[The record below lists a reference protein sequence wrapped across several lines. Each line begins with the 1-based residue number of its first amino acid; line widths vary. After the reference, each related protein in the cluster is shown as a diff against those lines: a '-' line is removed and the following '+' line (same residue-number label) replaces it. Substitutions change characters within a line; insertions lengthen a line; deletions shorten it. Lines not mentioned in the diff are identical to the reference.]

1 MARQVMVTVSDLES
15 MPDDGNRY
23 EVIDGDLFVST
34 APSWLHQFAL
44 GELYFAMNGYLKR
57 NPIGHVA
64 FGVGVIFDQFNGV
77 IPDLVYLSNERMR
90 TVGGARLSGAPEI
103 VVEVLSPGAKNEA
116 RDRVVKQQLYHAN
129 GVSEYWILDLDARS
143 VEIHIAGRTGG
154 FQSKLVLHESDVI
167 TTALLP
173 GFELPVA
180 DLFPKQ

>member
-1 MARQVMVTVSDLES
+1 MARQLVTVSDIES
-15 MPDDGNRY
+15 LPEDGNRY
-23 EVIDGDLFVST
+23 EVIDGELYIST
-34 APSWLHQFAL
+34 VPSWSHQLAI
-44 GELYFAMNGYLKR
+44 GELAFAITNHLKKH
-57 NPIGHVA
+57 PIGHVN

-77 IPDLVYLSNERMR
+77 IPDLVYLSNERMK
-90 TVGGARLSGAPEI
+90 TIGGNRLSGAPEI

-116 RDRVVKQQLYHAN
+116 RDRVVKQQLYHEN

-143 VEIHIAGRTGG
+143 IEIHIAGRTGG

-167 TTALLP
+167 TTALLS